1 METAQTAGEGLTFEK
16 VWAALMENRE
26 QMKATDRRIEA
37 TAEQMKATDRRIEA
51 TDRQMKETD
60 RQMKATDRRL
70 GELANRFGD
79 MVEYMVLPNLVTKF
93 EELQF
98 TFTRANRTE
107 IKDRK
112 HGI

>member
-1 METAQTAGEGLTFEK
+1 METAQTTGEELTFEK

-26 QMKATDRRIEA
+26 QMKA
-37 TAEQMKATDRRIEA
+37 
-51 TDRQMKETD
+51 TD

-93 EELQF
+93 
-98 TFTRANRTE
+98 
-107 IKDRK
+107 
-112 HGI
+112 